1 MKWIEIRSEKEN
13 DMAKFVLLLKGG
25 DFTRF
30 SPEEMQKILEKYM
43 SWVAKLK
50 QEGRH
55 HASEELNNTGS
66 VLQSRNG
73 QVVDGPFAETKETV
87 GGFFLIEAKDLSEAT
102 RISRECPHLA
112 FDGVVEVREVIP
124 H

>member
-1 MKWIEIRSEKEN
+1 
-13 DMAKFVLLLKGG
+13 MAKFVLLLKGG

-43 SWVAKLK
+43 NWVAKLK
-50 QEGRH
+50 TEGRH
-55 HASEELNNTGS
+55 HASEELNNTGAI
-66 VLQSRNG
+66 LETKNG
-73 QVVDGPFAETKETV
+73 RVVDGPFTESKETV

-102 RISRECPHLA
+102 SISSDCPHLL
-112 FDGVVEVREVIP
+112 FDGVVEIREVIP